1 MMMLPEF
8 IPEELE
14 APQLDLLGRQLSKE
28 VARLGKLVAQYE
40 SDYTAKTKAYKLELA
55 KAKILYKDAKY
66 NATMINAMAE
76 TSEAVQKAAN
86 ELQQAEAILI
96 IGKAELDGRE
106 SQYQMVKKIIDLKI
120 QELRTFRG

>member
-14 APQLDLLGRQLSKE
+14 APQLDLLGRQLSNE